1 MLPHHGMQHFKA
13 QNRQGEGGL
22 ILAEQRAVVRADLG
36 QNSGLPSEYH
46 GLAVSNCFNAQM
58 SCY

>member
-1 MLPHHGMQHFKA
+1 MQHFKA

-22 ILAEQRAVVRADLG
+22 ILAEQRAVVRTDLG

-46 GLAVSNCFNAQM
+46 GLAVSNCSNAQM